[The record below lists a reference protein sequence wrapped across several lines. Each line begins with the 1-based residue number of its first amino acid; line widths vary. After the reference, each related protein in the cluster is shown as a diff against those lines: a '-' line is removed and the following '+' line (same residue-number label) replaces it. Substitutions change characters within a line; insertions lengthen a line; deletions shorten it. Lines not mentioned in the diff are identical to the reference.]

1 MIQRRIREGELAAGQ
16 PLPWNV
22 YDQNGVLLL
31 AQGMLVRGPLQLAR
45 LVAGGYYLVEPSA
58 AWHQQ
63 PYSALQ
69 YILHAYYRLALLY
82 EQPERGG
89 DFAAQALAIAQL
101 IEAGYR
107 RHPGVAIATVA
118 LRQNGR
124 YAVRHSIHTACV
136 VAAVLHAMPEE
147 DRPDSTTV
155 LAAALTMNIGMLDLQ
170 DILAY
175 QQQPLTPSQQARVER
190 HPFDSV
196 ARLRQLGVQDELWL
210 STVLQH
216 HEALDGSGYPQRL
229 SGAQILPPAQLVGLA
244 DLFCARVSGR
254 SYRPADSAKAVLRDV
269 LLERGQRFDALL
281 AAYFIRALGV
291 YPIGTV
297 VGLANGELGVVSVHA
312 EKVDAP
318 LVHRIKTADGT
329 ALPVPQPCR
338 TDLPEY
344 AIVRVANG
352 AEQQDARIDMEA
364 IWGEEAR
371 DFPRGQELK
380 PPLAAW
386 LDDDEVRQE
395 L

>member
-1 MIQRRIREGELAAGQ
+1 MIQRRIRAGELVIGR
-16 PLPWNV
+16 PLPWSV

-31 AQGMLVRGPLQLAR
+31 ARGVMLRHPRQLTR
-45 LVAGGYYLVEPSA
+45 LISAGYYLVEPSA

-63 PYSALQ
+63 PFSALQ

-82 EQPERGG
+82 EQLERGG
-89 DFAAQALAIAQL
+89 EFAQQVLGIAQL

-118 LRQNGR
+118 LRQSGR

-136 VAAVLHAMPEE
+136 TAAVLHAMPAE
-147 DRPDSTTV
+147 DSPDCATV

-175 QQQPLTPSQQARVER
+175 QPQPLTPSQQVRIER

-196 ARLRQLGVQDELWL
+196 ARLRQLGVDDEQWL
-210 STVLQH
+210 SAVLQH

-229 SGAQILPPAQLVGLA
+229 GGAQILPAAQLIGLA

-254 SYRPADSAKAVLRDV
+254 NYRPADSAKAVLRDV

-297 VGLANGELGVVSVHA
+297 VELANGELGVVSAHA

-318 LVHRIKTADGT
+318 LVHRIRAADGMP
-329 ALPVPQPCR
+329 LPTPQPCR
-338 TDLPEY
+338 TELPEY
-344 AIVRVANG
+344 AIVRVPGG
-352 AEQQDARIDMEA
+352 AEQDMPIDMEA

-371 DFPRGQELK
+371 DFSRGQELK

-386 LDDDEVRQE
+386 LDDDSAV
-395 L
+395 LGL